1 MKKLDLGQT
10 ITVLANVGV
19 IAGIVFLGIELRQNT
34 RIGQAQSRAQIA
46 SDATDYMQRRAENP
60 QLEEI
65 MIRANDGEEL
75 SRLEQQ
81 QLFFLLRSIFRRWEN
96 THYQYRQGLYSE
108 EEFAVAREVICLRMA
123 KGWTQRE
130 LAERAHTS
138 QPAIA
143 RLESGN
149 YRNVSLSFLR
159 KLGAALGAVPV
170 VHMQP
175 IGEGTPQHV

>member
-1 MKKLDLGQT
+1 MKTYDYKDILEE
-10 ITVLANVGV
+10 
-19 IAGIVFLGIELRQNT
+19 ELR
-34 RIGQAQSRAQIA
+34 
-46 SDATDYMQRRAENP
+46 DPEFRRAY
-60 QLEEI
+60 EES
-65 MIRANDGEEL
+65 A
-75 SRLEQQ
+75 
-81 QLFFLLRSIFRRWEN
+81 
-96 THYQYRQGLYSE
+96 
-108 EEFAVAREVICLRMA
+108 EEFAVAKEVIRLRMA

-138 QPAIA
+138 QSAIA

-175 IGEGTPQHV
+175 IEGEMVQHA

>member
-1 MKKLDLGQT
+1 MKTYNYKD
-10 ITVLANVGV
+10 VLKE
-19 IAGIVFLGIELRQNT
+19 ELK
-34 RIGQAQSRAQIA
+34 
-46 SDATDYMQRRAENP
+46 DPEFRRAY
-60 QLEEI
+60 EE
-65 MIRANDGEEL
+65 
-75 SRLEQQ
+75 
-81 QLFFLLRSIFRRWEN
+81 
-96 THYQYRQGLYSE
+96 SE
-108 EEFAVAREVICLRMA
+108 EEFAIAKEIIRLRMA

-159 KLGAALGAVPV
+159 KLGAALEAVPV

-175 IGEGTPQHV
+175 VGEGAPQHA

>member
-1 MKKLDLGQT
+1 MKTHDYTGMLKE
-10 ITVLANVGV
+10 
-19 IAGIVFLGIELRQNT
+19 ELRDPEF
-34 RIGQAQSRAQIA
+34 RQAYE
-46 SDATDYMQRRAENP
+46 D
-60 QLEEI
+60 
-65 MIRANDGEEL
+65 
-75 SRLEQQ
+75 
-81 QLFFLLRSIFRRWEN
+81 
-96 THYQYRQGLYSE
+96 SE
-108 EEFAVAREVICLRMA
+108 EGFAVAREVICLRMA

-175 IGEGTPQHV
+175 IGEGTPQHA

>member
-1 MKKLDLGQT
+1 MKTYNYKD
-10 ITVLANVGV
+10 V
-19 IAGIVFLGIELRQNT
+19 
-34 RIGQAQSRAQIA
+34 
-46 SDATDYMQRRAENP
+46 
-60 QLEEI
+60 LEE
-65 MIRANDGEEL
+65 EL
-75 SRLEQQ
+75 KDPE
-81 QLFFLLRSIFRRWEN
+81 FRRV
-96 THYQYRQGLYSE
+96 YE
-108 EEFAVAREVICLRMA
+108 ESAEDFAVAKEIIRLRMA

-138 QPAIA
+138 QPAVA

-175 IGEGTPQHV
+175 VGDSAPQHA

>member
-1 MKKLDLGQT
+1 MIYND
-10 ITVLANVGV
+10 I
-19 IAGIVFLGIELRQNT
+19 LR
-34 RIGQAQSRAQIA
+34 
-46 SDATDYMQRRAENP
+46 
-60 QLEEI
+60 
-65 MIRANDGEEL
+65 EEL
-75 SRLEQQ
+75 QDPE
-81 QLFFLLRSIFRRWEN
+81 FREA
-96 THYQYRQGLYSE
+96 YEALA
-108 EEFAVAREVICLRMA
+108 EEFAVAKEIIRLRMA

-159 KLGAALGAVPV
+159 NLGAALGTVPV

-175 IGEGTPQHV
+175 IDEGALQHA

>member
-1 MKKLDLGQT
+1 MKTYSYKD
-10 ITVLANVGV
+10 VLEE
-19 IAGIVFLGIELRQNT
+19 ELK
-34 RIGQAQSRAQIA
+34 
-46 SDATDYMQRRAENP
+46 DPEFRRAY
-60 QLEEI
+60 EE
-65 MIRANDGEEL
+65 
-75 SRLEQQ
+75 
-81 QLFFLLRSIFRRWEN
+81 
-96 THYQYRQGLYSE
+96 SE
-108 EEFAVAREVICLRMA
+108 EEFAVAEEIIRLRIA

-170 VHMQP
+170 VHMEP
-175 IGEGTPQHV
+175 VGDNSPLHA